1 MTAYERI
8 EAARKARSGFDPTAR
23 RFVPPDAPQVRRTF
37 FRRTDFAVGRLYDD
51 GRFVPH
57 QTNLTR
63 DAAEILAGRK
73 RDGSSDDEV
82 KTQLAECWTWNY
94 RQQKGNA
101 ASNGPKKSVDR
112 DRFWTKRRQDP
123 TP

>member
-1 MTAYERI
+1 MSRYEAI
-8 EAARKARSGFDPTAR
+8 EAARKARSGFDPTER
-23 RFVPPDAPQVRRTF
+23 RFVPPDAPTVRRTF

-57 QTNLTR
+57 QVNLTR

-82 KTQLAECWTWNY
+82 KQQLAECWTWNY
-94 RQQKGNA
+94 RQQKGNN
-101 ASNGPKKSVDR
+101 ASNGPKKKVA
-112 DRFWTKRRQDP
+112 RRSFSALS
-123 TP
+123 TSNG